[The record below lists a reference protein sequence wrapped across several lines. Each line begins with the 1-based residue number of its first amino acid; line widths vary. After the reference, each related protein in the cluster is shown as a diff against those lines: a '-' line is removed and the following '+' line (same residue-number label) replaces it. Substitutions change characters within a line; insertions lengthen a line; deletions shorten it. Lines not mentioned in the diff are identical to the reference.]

1 MDNEFNSMIWHG
13 DNYTGIVIV
22 GILLGIIFIY
32 SIMGIMIPIIYLV
45 IKESMKRNG
54 KKNGLN
60 QYLPCSNP
68 DRLID
73 ELEQEEKENNEIAQ
87 ALQNKMRWK
96 I

>member
-32 SIMGIMIPIIYLV
+32 SIMGIIYLV

>member
-1 MDNEFNSMIWHG
+1 
-13 DNYTGIVIV
+13 
-22 GILLGIIFIY
+22 
-32 SIMGIMIPIIYLV
+32 MGIIYLV